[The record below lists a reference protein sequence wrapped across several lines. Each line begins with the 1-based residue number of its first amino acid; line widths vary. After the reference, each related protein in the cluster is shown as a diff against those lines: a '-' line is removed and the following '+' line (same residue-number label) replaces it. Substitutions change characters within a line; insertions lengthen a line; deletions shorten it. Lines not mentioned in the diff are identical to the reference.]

1 MRMIRMKNGV
11 RTFPA
16 QRGSTPRRTALR
28 SLVRLLAIM
37 LATTAAAQNAAQN
50 RPWCDSGLSRPAPQT
65 ATASELKDKLREATN
80 TPDPMGN
87 RLLPISLSIT
97 LSGIVQL
104 NSVHQE
110 HDEDITFCLKLDQ
123 QSQQHLQH
131 ELGANARD
139 LPTEIH
145 MEIVPY
151 ALDRSG
157 NAIFPGWQEGKKDR
171 VLFDGEPI
179 RINTNGWSPLFDN
192 LSGKDKRLD
201 GKHIQVTGSLVVDPH
216 ENLRTSSKGSRCGPQ
231 GCLELHP
238 VVAITL
244 LNDPER
250 E

>member
-1 MRMIRMKNGV
+1 VNGK
-11 RTFPA
+11 
-16 QRGSTPRRTALR
+16 ALHGPLA
-28 SLVRLLAIM
+28 LVVLI
-37 LATTAAAQNAAQN
+37 LATTASAQN

-65 ATASELKDKLREATN
+65 STAAELKDKLREATN

-97 LSGIVQL
+97 LSGTVQP

-110 HDEDITFCLKLDQ
+110 HDEDITFCLTLDQ
-123 QSQQHLQH
+123 QSQQNLQH
-131 ELGANARD
+131 ELGVNARD

-157 NAIFPGWQEGKKDR
+157 NAVFPGWKEGKKDR

-179 RINTNGWSPLFDN
+179 RINTSEGSPQFDN

-216 ENLRTSSKGSRCGPQ
+216 ESLRTSQTGSRCGPQ

-238 VVAITL
+238 VVTITP
-244 LNDPER
+244 LNDPGR

>member
-1 MRMIRMKNGV
+1 MIRPKNGV
-11 RTFPA
+11 RTFPSQPGGYLRHA
-16 QRGSTPRRTALR
+16 ALR
-28 SLVRLLAIM
+28 SLVCLFAILLATS
-37 LATTAAAQNAAQN
+37 AAAQN

-65 ATASELKDKLREATN
+65 STASELKDKLRQATN
-80 TPDPMGN
+80 TPDPMGS
-87 RLLPISLSIT
+87 RLLPISLSIR
-97 LSGIVQL
+97 LSGTVQL
-104 NSVHQE
+104 NSVHEE

-123 QSQQHLQH
+123 QSEQNLQH

-145 MEIVPY
+145 VEIVPY

-157 NAIFPGWQEGKKDR
+157 NAIFPGWQAGKKDR
-171 VLFDGEPI
+171 VLFDGESI

-216 ENLRTSSKGSRCGPQ
+216 ESLRTGRTGSRCGPQ

-244 LNDPER
+244 LNAPAPE
-250 E
+250 

>member
-1 MRMIRMKNGV
+1 MIHLENGV

-16 QRGSTPRRTALR
+16 QPGGTLSRTAL
-28 SLVRLLAIM
+28 LGVVRLFGIM
-37 LATTAAAQNAAQN
+37 LATTAPAQN
-50 RPWCDSGLSRPAPQT
+50 RPWCDSGLSRAAPQT
-65 ATASELKDKLREATN
+65 STATELKDKLREATN

-87 RLLPISLSIT
+87 RLLSISLSIT
-97 LSGIVQL
+97 LSGTVQL
-104 NSVHQE
+104 NSVHAE

-151 ALDRSG
+151 ALDGSG
-157 NAIFPGWQEGKKDR
+157 NAIFPGWEAGKKDR

-179 RINTNGWSPLFDN
+179 RINTSGWSPLFDN

-216 ENLRTSSKGSRCGPQ
+216 ESLGTSGRGSRCGPQ

-238 VVAITL
+238 VAAITL
-244 LNDPER
+244 LNDLGQQ
-250 E
+250 

>member
-1 MRMIRMKNGV
+1 MIGLKNGV
-11 RTFPA
+11 RTFLTNEEA
-16 QRGSTPRRTALR
+16 LRRIALR
-28 SLVRLLAIM
+28 SLVCLFAIM
-37 LATTAAAQNAAQN
+37 LATSASAQN

-65 ATASELKDKLREATN
+65 STAAELKDKLRGATN

-97 LSGIVQL
+97 LAGTVQL
-104 NSVHQE
+104 NSVHEE

-131 ELGANARD
+131 ELGADARA

-145 MEIVPY
+145 VEIVPY

-157 NAIFPGWQEGKKDR
+157 NAIFPGWQAGKKDR

-192 LSGKDKRLD
+192 LSGKDKRLE

-216 ENLRTSSKGSRCGPQ
+216 ESLGASFKGSRCGPQ

-238 VVAITL
+238 VATITL
-244 LNDPER
+244 LNDPVTE
-250 E
+250 

>member
-1 MRMIRMKNGV
+1 MNG
-11 RTFPA
+11 
-16 QRGSTPRRTALR
+16 TALR
-28 SLVRLLAIM
+28 GLLPLVVLF
-37 LATTAAAQNAAQN
+37 LATTASAQN

-65 ATASELKDKLREATN
+65 STAAELKEKLREAIN

-97 LSGIVQL
+97 LSGTVQPD
-104 NSVHQE
+104 SVHQE

-123 QSQQHLQH
+123 QSQQNLQH
-131 ELGANARD
+131 ELGASARD

-145 MEIVPY
+145 MEILPY

-157 NAIFPGWQEGKKDR
+157 NAVFPGWKEGKKDR

-179 RINTNGWSPLFDN
+179 RINTSGGSPLFDN

-216 ENLRTSSKGSRCGPQ
+216 ESLRTGRTGSRCGPQ

-238 VVAITL
+238 VAVITL
-244 LNDPER
+244 LNDPGVQ
-250 E
+250 

>member
-1 MRMIRMKNGV
+1 MVRMQNGV

-16 QRGSTPRRTALR
+16 QRGSAPRRTALR
-28 SLVRLLAIM
+28 SLVCLLAIT

-50 RPWCDSGLSRPAPQT
+50 RPWCDSGLSRSAPQT
-65 ATASELKDKLREATN
+65 ATASELKDKLREAAN

-123 QSQQHLQH
+123 QSEQHLQH

-145 MEIVPY
+145 VEIVPY
-151 ALDRSG
+151 ALDHSG

-192 LSGKDKRLD
+192 LLGKDKRLD

>member
-1 MRMIRMKNGV
+1 VNGTV
-11 RTFPA
+11 LHGP
-16 QRGSTPRRTALR
+16 LL
-28 SLVRLLAIM
+28 LVVLI
-37 LATTAAAQNAAQN
+37 LATTAPAQN

-65 ATASELKDKLREATN
+65 STAAELKDKLRRAAN

-97 LSGIVQL
+97 LSGTVQL
-104 NSVHQE
+104 SSVHEE

-123 QSQQHLQH
+123 KSQQHLQQ
-131 ELGANARD
+131 ELGANAHD
-139 LPTEIH
+139 VPTEIH

-157 NAIFPGWQEGKKDR
+157 DAIFPGWKAGKKDR

-179 RINTNGWSPLFDN
+179 RINTNGWSLLFDN

-216 ENLRTSSKGSRCGPQ
+216 ESLRTSRTGSRCGPQ

-238 VVAITL
+238 VATITL
-244 LNDPER
+244 LNDPVTE
-250 E
+250 

>member
-1 MRMIRMKNGV
+1 MNGK
-11 RTFPA
+11 
-16 QRGSTPRRTALR
+16 ALHGPLL
-28 SLVRLLAIM
+28 LVVLI
-37 LATTAAAQNAAQN
+37 LATTAPAQN

-65 ATASELKDKLREATN
+65 STAAELKDRLRGATN

-87 RLLPISLSIT
+87 RLVPISLSIT
-97 LSGIVQL
+97 LSGTVQL
-104 NSVHQE
+104 NSVHEE

-123 QSQQHLQH
+123 QSQQNLQH
-131 ELGANARD
+131 ELGVNARD

-157 NAIFPGWQEGKKDR
+157 NTVFPGWKTGKKDG

-179 RINTNGWSPLFDN
+179 RINTKGWSPLFDN

-216 ENLRTSSKGSRCGPQ
+216 ENLRTSRTGSRCGPQ

-238 VVAITL
+238 VAAITL
-244 LNDPER
+244 LDDPGR
-250 E
+250 Q

>member
-1 MRMIRMKNGV
+1 VNGTALHGLLPLV
-11 RTFPA
+11 VLVLATIAPA
-16 QRGSTPRRTALR
+16 QD
-28 SLVRLLAIM
+28 
-37 LATTAAAQNAAQN
+37 

-65 ATASELKDKLREATN
+65 STAAELKDKLRQATN

-87 RLLPISLSIT
+87 RLQPISLSIT
-97 LSGIVQL
+97 LSGAVQL

-131 ELGANARD
+131 ELGAKAGD

-145 MEIVPY
+145 VEIVPY

-157 NAIFPGWQEGKKDR
+157 NAIFPGWEAGKKDR

-179 RINTNGWSPLFDN
+179 RMNTNGSLTFDN

-216 ENLRTSSKGSRCGPQ
+216 ESLRTSRSGSRCGPQ

-238 VVAITL
+238 VATITL
-244 LNDPER
+244 LNDPVTE
-250 E
+250 

>member
-1 MRMIRMKNGV
+1 MNGK
-11 RTFPA
+11 
-16 QRGSTPRRTALR
+16 ALHGPLA
-28 SLVRLLAIM
+28 LVVLL
-37 LATTAAAQNAAQN
+37 LATTAVAQN

-65 ATASELKDKLREATN
+65 STASALKDKLREATD

-97 LSGIVQL
+97 LSGTVQL
-104 NSVHQE
+104 NSVHEE

-151 ALDRSG
+151 ALDHSG
-157 NAIFPGWQEGKKDR
+157 NAIFPGWEAGKKDR

-179 RINTNGWSPLFDN
+179 RINTSGWSPLFDN
-192 LSGKDKRLD
+192 LSGQDKRLD
-201 GKHIQVTGSLVVDPH
+201 GKHIQVTGSLVVDRH
-216 ENLRTSSKGSRCGPQ
+216 ESLRTRSPGSRCGPQ
-231 GCLELHP
+231 GCIELHP
-238 VVAITL
+238 VLTMTL
-244 LNDPER
+244 LNDPVR

>member
-1 MRMIRMKNGV
+1 MNG
-11 RTFPA
+11 
-16 QRGSTPRRTALR
+16 TALHGLL
-28 SLVRLLAIM
+28 SLVVLILAM
-37 LATTAAAQNAAQN
+37 TASAQN
-50 RPWCDSGLSRPAPQT
+50 RPWCDSGLTRPAPQT
-65 ATASELKDKLREATN
+65 STAAELKEKLREATN

-97 LSGIVQL
+97 LSGTVQL
-104 NSVHQE
+104 NSVHEE

-123 QSQQHLQH
+123 QSQQNLQH
-131 ELGANARD
+131 ELGVNARD

-157 NAIFPGWQEGKKDR
+157 NAIFPGWKAEKKDR

-179 RINTNGWSPLFDN
+179 RINTQGWSPLVDN
-192 LSGKDKRLD
+192 LSEKDKRLD

-216 ENLRTSSKGSRCGPQ
+216 ENLRASPKGSRCGPQ

-238 VVAITL
+238 VAAITL
-244 LNDPER
+244 LNGPGPQ
-250 E
+250 

>member
-1 MRMIRMKNGV
+1 VNGK
-11 RTFPA
+11 TLHGPL
-16 QRGSTPRRTALR
+16 ALVVL
-28 SLVRLLAIM
+28 S
-37 LATTAAAQNAAQN
+37 LATTASAQN

-65 ATASELKDKLREATN
+65 SSAAELKEKLREAIN

-97 LSGIVQL
+97 LAGTVQP

-123 QSQQHLQH
+123 QSQQHLQL

-151 ALDRSG
+151 ALDRGG
-157 NAIFPGWQEGKKDR
+157 NAVFPGWKEGKKER

-179 RINTNGWSPLFDN
+179 RINTSEWSPLFDN

-216 ENLRTSSKGSRCGPQ
+216 ESLRTSRTGSRCGPQ

-238 VVAITL
+238 VVTITL
-244 LNDPER
+244 LNDPGR
-250 E
+250 Q

>member
-1 MRMIRMKNGV
+1 MIRLRNGV

-16 QRGSTPRRTALR
+16 QPGGALGRAALR
-28 SLVRLLAIM
+28 SFVRLFAIM
-37 LATTAAAQNAAQN
+37 LATSVLAQD
-50 RPWCDSGLSRPAPQT
+50 RPWCDSGLSRPVPQT
-65 ATASELKDKLREATN
+65 STASELKDKLRQATD
-80 TPDPMGN
+80 TPDPMGS

-97 LSGIVQL
+97 LSGTVQL
-104 NSVHQE
+104 NSVHEE

-123 QSQQHLQH
+123 QSEQHLQH

-145 MEIVPY
+145 VEMVPY

-179 RINTNGWSPLFDN
+179 RINTNGWLPLFDN

-216 ENLRTSSKGSRCGPQ
+216 ENLRTSPKGSRCGPQ

-244 LNDPER
+244 LNIPVQE
-250 E
+250 